1 MRLYRKEKQW
11 HDYWEVHLNFPWVG
25 KRPKKAEDAQFF
37 HNLFGL
43 EYGFSFPTKCCLYV
57 EDEYYWTFSLRI
69 LGLGVTMIRQN
80 GY

>member
-11 HDYWEVHLNFPWVG
+11 HDFWEIHINFPWMG
-25 KRPKKAEDAQFF
+25 KRFAPK
-37 HNLFGL
+37 HSLFGL

-69 LGLGVTMIRQN
+69 LGFGVTIIRQN